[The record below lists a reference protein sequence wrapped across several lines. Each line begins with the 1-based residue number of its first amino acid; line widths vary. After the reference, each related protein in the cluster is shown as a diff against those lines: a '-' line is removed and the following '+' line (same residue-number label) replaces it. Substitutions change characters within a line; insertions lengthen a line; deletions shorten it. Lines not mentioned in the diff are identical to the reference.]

1 MKKII
6 YLSTFLALNTFFV
19 FRICA
24 QIKEAK
30 TTTFPVYKDTGNPQ
44 QDNQR
49 YAIEKRAWAEANPNI
64 NSTTTNSGQRLEE
77 ANTAAALIP
86 TTSNTENTPTIPLM
100 IPPYNPE
107 QFEKERQKEQAK
119 AAEEQANEIAKL
131 VIEQPAA
138 VIAPPTKVPTHL
150 VAKGYIEKSTSEVNI
165 VETNNVSGNAGKVN
179 IFPIGDVPN
188 SNETIQE
195 PAKPNQPLE
204 KHIVTKDDL
213 NKMSAEKLAY
223 VKAHLD
229 VYEIATEEQLNLQVE
244 KYELTKEDYAN
255 YDKAKQTWIA
265 THPDEYAKMNSL
277 EKTTAKHFISK
288 QEFDNMPVEKQQ
300 KILQNLDLYVIG
312 SVQNK

>member
-150 VAKGYIEKSTSEVNI
+150 VAKGYIEKIAAEEVKI
-165 VETNNVSGNAGKVN
+165 ATPDVGNKHFIDKN
-179 IFPIGDVPN
+179 ELENMPIEKQQHIIHN
-188 SNETIQE
+188 AHLYYIAEIQTIDLPIQK
-195 PAKPNQPLE
+195 ADHSIQPLE

-229 VYEIATEEQLNLQVE
+229 VYEIATEEQLNLQEQINLPQPIE
-244 KYELTKEDYAN
+244 KYKVTKEDLAKISPEKLAYMKAHPEL
-255 YDKAKQTWIA
+255 YDMTEVK
-265 THPDEYAKMNSL
+265 
-277 EKTTAKHFISK
+277 
-288 QEFDNMPVEKQQ
+288 
-300 KILQNLDLYVIG
+300 
-312 SVQNK
+312 